1 MIHAARCR
9 LLSWQIYWRTR
20 AKRKDCFHH
29 DRLTGESWISDQLI
43 DVVRVSDDGHEVY
56 FLIDHRNYPTE
67 WTDIPGSDRLQIRI
81 RLSDP
86 VGTIHIRQKPEPN
99 IEEEG
104 S

>member
-43 DVVRVSDDGHEVY
+43 DMGKAKMFWCEKCERTWFV
-56 FLIDHRNYPTE
+56 
-67 WTDIPGSDRLQIRI
+67 
-81 RLSDP
+81 
-86 VGTIHIRQKPEPN
+86 
-99 IEEEG
+99 
-104 S
+104 